1 VKKVLIAIFSLLLV
15 YGLLREYTVAR
26 VLVVIAGA
34 AAGYAIF
41 RLPQRSIEAM
51 KYPLIVISFL
61 VTILFFF
68 YPRIAI
74 PEAARMAIVF
84 VSFYAFILYLTGME
98 EKGQDFFKEVT
109 ALSILFFSSGF
120 NLYITG
126 KLVFMISFAATLVLF
141 LFIIGRYRIIP
152 FIAAYAS
159 IAAFMAY
166 RQGAV
171 LTGSGLTGLAEINR
185 YVLLGSAFALLVTSF
200 AFVMK
205 KSSFATML
213 PFFGFLYIAM
223 DILLVV
229 GVRFSTGLL
238 YRPVLFI
245 AILAPLA
252 GMMLKTEGGK
262 S

>member
-1 VKKVLIAIFSLLLV
+1 MCNSFDMFGDYKDRGNTFKEDSGGAVKKVLIAIFSLLLV

-141 LFIIGRYRIIP
+141 LFIIGQYRIIP

-159 IAAFMAY
+159 IAAFALAY
-166 RQGAV
+166 RRGAV
-171 LTGSGLTGLAEINR
+171 LLAAGSRASPGSTGTCSSGRPSPFSSRVRLRHEEEAPSPPCLPFSVSFT
-185 YVLLGSAFALLVTSF
+185 SPWTSF
-200 AFVMK
+200 
-205 KSSFATML
+205 SS
-213 PFFGFLYIAM
+213 
-223 DILLVV
+223 
-229 GVRFSTGLL
+229 
-238 YRPVLFI
+238 
-245 AILAPLA
+245 
-252 GMMLKTEGGK
+252 
-262 S
+262 